1 MTTGTVAHPSDD
13 GGLDDRVPF
22 LARLEAEDRSALLG
36 LGRTLDF
43 AQRIILL
50 HQHEPSAH
58 VLFLV
63 TGWTKVTASAANGYE
78 ALLALRGP
86 GDIVGESAVLTGR
99 PRSATVTALEPVRA
113 VAVEHERFRDFL
125 SRSPDVSFALL
136 GLTADRTR
144 AADRRRLEFASMSV
158 RQRFAV
164 LLLDLARTHG
174 RRTAEGIE
182 LAVPLSKQ
190 ELAGSVGA
198 SREMV
203 QRLLRELRDKQAV
216 STGRRTL
223 LILRPDILR
232 RIAAT
237 EFPAGGI
244 PSPQAPQEAEGR
256 LPRGGADGEA

>member
-1 MTTGTVAHPSDD
+1 MTTSTPAYSPDD
-13 GGLDDRVPF
+13 GGLEDRVPF
-22 LARLEAEDRSALLG
+22 LARLEREDRSALLA
-36 LGRTLDF
+36 LGRTLTF
-43 AQRIILL
+43 TPRMVLL
-50 HQHEPSAH
+50 HQHEPSSH

-63 TGWTKVTASAANGYE
+63 DGWTKVTASAANGYE

-86 GDIVGESAVLTGR
+86 GDVVGESAALTGR
-99 PRSATVTALEPVRA
+99 ARSATVTALEAVRA
-113 VAVEHERFRDFL
+113 VAVERERFRDFL
-125 SRSPDVSFALL
+125 GRSPGVSFALL

-174 RRTAEGIE
+174 RRTADGIE

-203 QRLLRELRDKQAV
+203 QRLLKELRDREAV
-216 STGRRTL
+216 VTGRREL
-223 LILRPDILR
+223 LIRRPDLLS
-232 RIAAT
+232 RIAASA
-237 EFPAGGI
+237 PVPGI
-244 PSPQAPQEAEGR
+244 PSP
-256 LPRGGADGEA
+256 PRPPEE

>member
-1 MTTGTVAHPSDD
+1 MTTWTPAYSPDD

-22 LARLEAEDRSALLG
+22 LARLESEDRSGLLG
-36 LGRTLDF
+36 LGHTMDFTPRTVLI
-43 AQRIILL
+43 R
-50 HQHEPSAH
+50 QHEPSSH

-86 GDIVGESAVLTGR
+86 GDIVGESAALTGR
-99 PRSATVTALEPVRA
+99 SRSATVTALERVRA
-113 VAVEHERFRDFL
+113 VAVDRERFREFL
-125 SRSPDVSFALL
+125 GHSPAVSFALL

-144 AADRRRLEFASMSV
+144 AADRRRLEFASLSV
-158 RQRFAV
+158 RERFAI

-174 RRTAEGIE
+174 RRTSAGIE

-203 QRLLRELRDKQAV
+203 QRLLKELRDKDAV
-216 STGRRTL
+216 ATGRRTM
-223 LILRPDILR
+223 LIMRPDILR

-237 EFPAGGI
+237 DPAAGI
-244 PSPQAPQEAEGR
+244 PSPPG
-256 LPRGGADGEA
+256 PREP

>member
-1 MTTGTVAHPSDD
+1 MATTPRPPTAYSPDD

-22 LARLEAEDRSALLG
+22 LARLEAEDRSALLA
-36 LGRTLDF
+36 LGRELTFSPRMVLV
-43 AQRIILL
+43 
-50 HQHEPSAH
+50 HQHEPSSH

-63 TGWTKVTASAANGYE
+63 RGWTKVTASAANGYE

-86 GDIVGESAVLTGR
+86 GDIVGESAALTGR
-99 PRSATVTALEPVRA
+99 PRSATVTALEAVRA
-113 VAVEHERFRDFL
+113 TAVEHERFKDFL
-125 SRSPDVSFALL
+125 NRSPAVSFALL

-158 RQRFAV
+158 RERFAV

-174 RRTAEGIE
+174 RRTADGVE

-203 QRLLRELRDKQAV
+203 QRLLRELRDREAV
-216 STGRRTL
+216 VTGRRTL
-223 LILRPDILR
+223 LILRPDLLR
-232 RIAAT
+232 RIAAAG
-237 EFPAGGI
+237 PAPGVPA
-244 PSPQAPQEAEGR
+244 PSEPLEG
-256 LPRGGADGEA
+256 